1 MRGPLKWRFK
11 TRATRKIAMDENT
24 NANYANIVS
33 QVMEIEDLTWGDP
46 KRDYVVR
53 FRGRLTTDQTDARNR
68 LNQAF
73 KIDKLSP
80 ILRSEDGR
88 DVIMLISD
96 PISSI
101 VARVFDIQDTQWG
114 ESNQIFLVRYL
125 GRLTQDSISAYDL
138 LEKECLPR
146 ELTPLFREEE
156 GQHAIILLKGVNRPR
171 PSNPVTN
178 LILFLLT
185 LVSITLVG
193 AMNVYTGDATN
204 LTEYFQDLF
213 GNLGA
218 GLPFALSLMAIL
230 LAHEF
235 GHYIAGRIHKTPVT
249 LPYFLPL
256 PVQPF
261 GTLGAFIQ
269 LRGAP
274 KNKRILHDIGIA
286 GPLAGL
292 AVAIPVLILGLSLSE
307 LNNLPLSF
315 PQGQLLMEGNSI
327 LYLLAKFAVFGQWLP
342 SPLDYGGM
350 DPFLYWLR
358 YFFTGAPFPLGGLD
372 VTIHPVALAGWGG
385 LLITALN
392 LIPAGQLDGGHII
405 YVLLGRK
412 ARRLMPFI
420 LGLMVVLGFSWQG
433 WWLFAI
439 LISFMG
445 RTFAEPL
452 DQITRLDSRRRTIA
466 WMGVVIFFLVFT
478 PVPLMLVGS

>member
-1 MRGPLKWRFK
+1 M
-11 TRATRKIAMDENT
+11 TEQT
-24 NANYANIVS
+24 NSNYADIVS
-33 QVMEIEDLTWGDP
+33 EVMTIEDLTWGDP
-46 KRDYVVR
+46 KRDFVVR
-53 FRGRLTTDQTDARNR
+53 FRGKLTTDRKDARNR
-68 LNQAF
+68 LSQAF
-73 KIDKLSP
+73 KLNKLSP
-80 ILRSEDGR
+80 IVRAEDGR
-88 DVIMLISD
+88 DVVMLISD

-101 VARVFDIQDTQWG
+101 VSQVFDIKDTQWG
-114 ESNQIFLVRYL
+114 ESHQIYLVRFL
-125 GRLTQDSISAYDL
+125 GHLTRDSIEAYDL

-146 ELTPLFREEE
+146 NLTPLFREEE
-156 GQHAIILLKGVNRPR
+156 GQHAIILLKGVNRPQ
-171 PSNPVTN
+171 PANPFVN
-178 LILFLLT
+178 LVLFLLT

-193 AMNVYTGDATN
+193 AMNVYTGAATT
-204 LTEYFQDLF
+204 LSEYFQDLF
-213 GNLGA
+213 TNLGS
-218 GLPFALSLMAIL
+218 GLPFAISLMAIL

-292 AVAIPVLILGLSLSE
+292 FVAIPVLILGLSLSE
-307 LNNLPLSF
+307 LNTLPLSL
-315 PQGQLLMEGNSI
+315 PEGQLLMEGNSI

-342 SPLDYGGM
+342 APLDFGGM
-350 DPFLYWLR
+350 SPALYWLR

-405 YVLLGRK
+405 YVLLGRR
-412 ARRLMPFI
+412 ARRLMPVI
-420 LGLMVVLGFSWQG
+420 LTLMVILGFSWQG

-439 LISFMG
+439 LISLMG

-452 DQITRLDSRRRTIA
+452 DQITSLDSRRRWIA
-466 WMGVVIFFLVFT
+466 ISGMVIFFLVFT
-478 PVPLMLVGS
+478 PVPLMLIGG